1 MSSSIGQVAEVLG
14 VSVDTLRYYE
24 RIGLADPPRRDAAGR
39 RRYDEADLTWLQFL
53 LRMRTTGMP
62 IQLMQRYADLRRQGP
77 GTSAERRQILQQ
89 HRADVVARI
98 AALTDCLTV
107 VDHKIANYSLI
118 EAGLVAGPTPHAL
131 QEEVTA

>member
-24 RIGLADPPRRDAAGR
+24 RIGLADPPGRDTAGR
-39 RRYDEADLTWLQFL
+39 RRYDDADLTWLQFL

-62 IQLMQRYADLRRQGP
+62 IQLMQRYAALRRQGP
-77 GTSAERRQILQQ
+77 ATSAERRHILQQ

-107 VDHKIANYSLI
+107 VDHKIANYTLI
-118 EAGLVAGPTPHAL
+118 EAGVGADHHPHPVT
-131 QEEVTA
+131 EEVTA